1 MRGGFNLRSGNEDP
15 KSRMVWPKTNKQNPE
30 ISSPGQ
36 EKNRWGGTEGKE
48 VTLLSGVDLR
58 TKLHFQGPF
67 VGCAWD
73 NREKAEVVREPF
85 PVLLPYSPQAGGEGE
100 EGRKWRG
107 VGEEGKEGKKESTVQ
122 FSKITGTQMRDSI
135 KGGALMGS
143 GNKRLKPTQR
153 WTDDSGWL
161 LCIHQVHKAT
171 CPDRAEGWRL
181 EGKKHCAGKLSD
193 TFDLEEK
200 SWRAR
205 STLRSA
211 WRAWKATAR
220 TTVKSKPM
228 KRI

>member
-1 MRGGFNLRSGNEDP
+1 MKIP
-15 KSRMVWPKTNKQNPE
+15 KAIWYGQKQTNKTQKLAVQGKRKTDGE
-30 ISSPGQ
+30 EQRGR
-36 EKNRWGGTEGKE
+36 RW
-48 VTLLSGVDLR
+48 LCFLGVDLR

-67 VGCAWD
+67 VGCTWD

-85 PVLLPYSPQAGGEGE
+85 PVLLPYSTQAGGEGE
-100 EGRKWRG
+100 EGRKWGG
-107 VGEEGKEGKKESTVQ
+107 VGEEGKEGKKESMVQ

-211 WRAWKATAR
+211 WRVWKATAR